1 MVVGVFKKKKGVNMI
16 KGKLLFGLA
25 SVVFG
30 VGLSQL
36 ALAQTRTESDPK
48 FEQVAKEFYPKA
60 KQEGALVVYSI
71 WDVEHIRTIL
81 AAFTKRFPGIN
92 TTYWQGTRSEII
104 ARALT
109 EFQGNQASVDV
120 VLSEG
125 IPLVLRAAGAIEPY
139 KTVQDNSLILHD
151 ATIPVASL
159 QIQVLAYNTKKLKSA
174 ELPKSWEDVANPKY
188 KGVVALD
195 DPLRAGPLSSML
207 AGLKDY
213 WKDDARWAKFIKG
226 LKALNVPLHKSTSA
240 MFRLLVAGE
249 YFIAMPTLLHDVVH
263 EKEIGSPVD
272 FVKSVPPVVS
282 AQQAGISAK
291 APHVNAG
298 KLFAEWLISPEGQS
312 AIDSVGRSP
321 ARKGFKGRASMEVAW
336 GGPVKPIPVVDKL
349 FFEDPKKWLDTN
361 VKPVWEN

>member
-1 MVVGVFKKKKGVNMI
+1 MGVGSSRKKGINMNNV
-16 KGKLLFGLA
+16 KLLFVLA
-25 SVVFG
+25 WVVFG
-30 VGLSQL
+30 IGLSQL
-36 ALAQTRTESDPK
+36 ALAQTRTDSDPK
-48 FEQVAKEFYPKA
+48 FEQVAKDFYPKA

-81 AAFTKRFPGIN
+81 AAFSKRFPGIN

-109 EFQGNQASVDV
+109 EFEGNQANFDV

-139 KTVQDNSLILHD
+139 KTVQDSSLILHD
-151 ATIPVASL
+151 PTIPVASL
-159 QIQVLAYNTKKLKSA
+159 QIQVLAYNTKKLKGSDI
-174 ELPKSWEDVANPKY
+174 PKSWEAVVNPKF
-188 KGVVALD
+188 KGAVALD

-226 LKALNVPLHKSTSA
+226 LKALSVPLHKSTSA
-240 MFRLLVAGE
+240 MFRLVIAGE
-249 YFIAMPTLLHDVVH
+249 YSIAMPTLLHDVVH

-272 FVKSVPPVVS
+272 FVKGAPPVVT
-282 AQQAGISAK
+282 AQQAGIYAK
-291 APHVNAG
+291 APHMNAG
-298 KLFAEWLISPEGQS
+298 KLFAEWLITPEGQS

-361 VKPVWEN
+361 VKPVWDN